1 MRSQMRLA
9 AALWSLN
16 FLTGCTPG
24 RLLQIATSR
33 FAGQDL
39 ASSAN
44 SGWLLKLSN
53 GVVVA
58 AAASSGVACAV
69 MLLWVSIVK
78 VVIVICPL
86 FRALRGHDMDHSAR
100 LETQGNSEQYR
111 RWRTCGDGRRP
122 EPRMIQNS
130 LAFRPQER
138 DACHDRA
145 ARVIKENLTMTP
157 SPADGQNCLPTLS
170 LMLPDTPRRWPA
182 CTVQPR
188 RPPCC
193 GTAKSCMPAWAT
205 HPTVSAVTARPA
217 TPVRISGARVW
228 STERTT
234 VRRWRFGSELPCI

>member
-86 FRALRGHDMDHSAR
+86 FRALRGQHMDHSAR
-100 LETQGNSEQYR
+100 LERQGNSEPKR
-111 RWRTCGDGRRP
+111 RWRTDGDGGG
-122 EPRMIQNS
+122 E
-130 LAFRPQER
+130 
-138 DACHDRA
+138 
-145 ARVIKENLTMTP
+145 
-157 SPADGQNCLPTLS
+157 
-170 LMLPDTPRRWPA
+170 RRWPLPA
-182 CTVQPR
+182 GRYEDERDHMAAR
-188 RPPCC
+188 RC
-193 GTAKSCMPAWAT
+193 
-205 HPTVSAVTARPA
+205 PT
-217 TPVRISGARVW
+217 GKH
-228 STERTT
+228 
-234 VRRWRFGSELPCI
+234 GSR

>member
-157 SPADGQNCLPTLS
+157 SPADGQNS
-170 LMLPDTPRRWPA
+170 
-182 CTVQPR
+182 R
-188 RPPCC
+188 RPEQVAGRVADHAGEGVGRPSIPPVKVC
-193 GTAKSCMPAWAT
+193 T
-205 HPTVSAVTARPA
+205 TVSCPDVLLAWFPYRNLFPSPRSYRQEGFYSILVRP
-217 TPVRISGARVW
+217 
-228 STERTT
+228 
-234 VRRWRFGSELPCI
+234 